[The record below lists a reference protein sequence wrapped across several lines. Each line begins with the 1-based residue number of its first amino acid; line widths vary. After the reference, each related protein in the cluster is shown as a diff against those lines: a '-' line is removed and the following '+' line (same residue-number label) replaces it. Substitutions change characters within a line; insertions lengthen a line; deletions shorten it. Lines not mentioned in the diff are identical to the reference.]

1 MTRRGI
7 AAGPREREDAA
18 LTTHQELTMQR
29 RDFIGLTLATMSIA
43 AARHAAGLPQAPGQS
58 GPSASLSAAE
68 FHATRRFAATPF
80 GRIAYT
86 ERGRG
91 EAALFLHGF
100 PLNSFQWRG
109 VLGPLSTLRRCIAA
123 DFLGLGYS
131 EPAAGQDLGP
141 DSQVAML
148 IALLDKLAVGT
159 VDLVANDSGGAV
171 AQLLMT
177 RHPERVRTLMLTN
190 CDSEI
195 DCPPE
200 ALMPVIAMARAGTFA
215 DTWLAAWVA
224 DKELARSPQGLGG
237 QCYQDPRQPSDE
249 AIDTYLRPL
258 VATPQR
264 KQLVHAYAMALER
277 NVLAGIEAGLKASAI
292 PTRILWGSSDTI
304 FSPAGANYLD
314 RTLGRSQG
322 VRRLAGSKLFWPEER
337 PDVIIAEARALW
349 TGARPPY
356 NT

>member
-1 MTRRGI
+1 
-7 AAGPREREDAA
+7 
-18 LTTHQELTMQR
+18 MQR
-29 RDFIGLTLATMSIA
+29 RDFIGYTLATMSIA
-43 AARHAAGLPQAPGQS
+43 ATRHAAATSAAAAATGRPAPAATAPAATAPGLPQAPALA
-58 GPSASLSAAE
+58 GPPASLSAAE

-86 ERGRG
+86 ERGSG

-109 VLGPLSTLRRCIAA
+109 VLGPLSALRRCIAP
-123 DFLGLGYS
+123 DFLGLGYT
-131 EPAAGQDLGP
+131 EPAHGQDVGP
-141 DSQVAML
+141 DTQVAML
-148 IALLDKLAVGT
+148 IALLDKLAVGK

-171 AQLLMT
+171 AQLFMT
-177 RHPERVRTLMLTN
+177 RHPERVRTLLLTN

-200 ALMPVIAMARAGTFA
+200 ALKPVIEMAHAGTFA
-215 DTWLAAWVA
+215 DTWLAAWVV

-237 QCYQDPRQPSDE
+237 QCYQDPHQPSDE
-249 AIDTYLRPL
+249 AIDCYLRPL

-264 KQLVHAYAMALER
+264 KQLVHAYAIALER
-277 NVLAGIEAGLKASAI
+277 NVLAGVEAGLKASAI

-349 TGARPPY
+349 TSGRPPY

>member
-7 AAGPREREDAA
+7 AAAPREREDAA

-29 RDFIGLTLATMSIA
+29 RDFIGLSLATMAGCRKRRGSPD
-43 AARHAAGLPQAPGQS
+43 RPLRYRPPSFTQHAVSRPR
-58 GPSASLSAAE
+58 LS
-68 FHATRRFAATPF
+68 
-80 GRIAYT
+80 
-86 ERGRG
+86 
-91 EAALFLHGF
+91 AALFLHGF

-177 RHPERVRTLMLTN
+177 RHPERVRTLLLTN

-277 NVLAGIEAGLKASAI
+277 NVLAGVEAGLKASAI

>member
-1 MTRRGI
+1 
-7 AAGPREREDAA
+7 
-18 LTTHQELTMQR
+18 MQR
-29 RDFIGLTLATMSIA
+29 RDFIGYTLATMSIA
-43 AARHAAGLPQAPGQS
+43 ATRHAAAATAAPAAATGRPAGAAAAPAPAPPGLPQVPGLS
-58 GPSASLSAAE
+58 GPPASLSAAE

-80 GRIAYT
+80 GRIAYM
-86 ERGRG
+86 ERGSG

-109 VLGPLSTLRRCIAA
+109 VLGPLSALRRCIAP
-123 DFLGLGYS
+123 DFLGLGYT
-131 EPAAGQDLGP
+131 EPAPGQDVGP
-141 DSQVAML
+141 DAQVAML
-148 IALLDKLAVGT
+148 IALLDKLAVGK

-171 AQLLMT
+171 AQLFMT
-177 RHPERVRTLMLTN
+177 RYPERVRTLLLTN

-200 ALMPVIAMARAGTFA
+200 ALKPVIEMAHAGTFA

-249 AIDTYLRPL
+249 AIDCYLRPL

-264 KQLVHAYAMALER
+264 KQLVHAYAIALER
-277 NVLAGIEAGLKASAI
+277 NVLAGVEAGLKASAI

-337 PDVIIAEARALW
+337 PDVVIAEARALW
-349 TGARPPY
+349 TSGRPPY